1 MTMEF
6 NKEYTKD
13 VMTENFKNYADDMD
27 ISFEYWLEN
36 EIENCPESFDV
47 FFHSAWDELSRR
59 EKFDRKALILS
70 IIE

>member
-1 MTMEF
+1 MKF

-47 FFHSAWDELSRR
+47 FFDSAWDELSNS
-59 EKFDRKALILS
+59 EKGERQDLILS
-70 IIE
+70 ILE